1 MCKLTIFLKKPLFDD
16 FINLINTSKT
26 TLLTSNKL
34 LKWCELVLT
43 F

>member
-1 MCKLTIFLKKPLFDD
+1 MLAIFLKNSLFDD

-26 TLLTSNKL
+26 TLSTSNKL
-34 LKWCELVLT
+34 LKLCELVLT